1 MPKSLPH
8 DSHATTRVPLHH
20 ATRGP
25 PPRSGE
31 ELGADDPTSNFA
43 AIGDEEGFDHAKR
56 HQQIFCMPK
65 FLFQAGLAATK

>member
-31 ELGADDPTSNFA
+31 ELGADDPAGDLA
-43 AIGDEEGFDHAKR
+43 AIGDEEGLDH
-56 HQQIFCMPK
+56 
-65 FLFQAGLAATK
+65 